1 MKAAQGS
8 MGRVFVL
15 RLEDGDRLPDC
26 IEQFAGENAIRGGL
40 VALVGGIGSGTLV
53 VGPEDSDAE
62 IITPM
67 TKIFNAA
74 HEAAALG
81 TLFADSAGKP
91 KLHMHTTL
99 GRGDDTLTGCIRQGI
114 DVWKIA
120 EVVILEIVDSGMVRK
135 LDPAFNLELLSP
147 E

>member
-15 RLEDGDRLPDC
+15 RLEDGDTLPDC
-26 IEQFAGENAIRGGL
+26 IEQFAQDNAINGGL

-53 VGPEDSDAE
+53 VGPEDGDAE
-62 IITPM
+62 VITPV
-67 TKIFNAA
+67 TRAFKAA
-74 HEAAALG
+74 HEASALG
-81 TLFADSAGKP
+81 TLFVNSAGKP

-99 GRGDDTLTGCIRQGI
+99 GRGDNTLMGCIRQGV

-135 LDPAFNLELLSP
+135 LDPAFNLELLTA

>member
-26 IEQFAGENAIRGGL
+26 IEQFAAENAIQGGL
-40 VALVGGIGSGTLV
+40 VSLVGGIGSGTLV
-53 VGPEDSDAE
+53 VGPEDGDAE
-62 IITPM
+62 IITPV
-67 TKIFNAA
+67 TRVFKAA

-81 TLFADSAGKP
+81 TLFADSKGNP

-120 EVVILEIVDSGMVRK
+120 EVVIMEIVDSGMVRK

>member
-1 MKAAQGS
+1 

-15 RLEDGDRLPDC
+15 RLEDGDSLPGC
-26 IEQFAGENAIRGGL
+26 IEQFAQDNSIKGGM
-40 VALVGGIGSGTLV
+40 VALVGGIGAGTLV
-53 VGPEDSDAE
+53 VGPEDGDADT
-62 IITPM
+62 IVPM
-67 TKIFNAA
+67 TRAFAAA

-81 TLFADSAGKP
+81 TLFVNAAGTP

-99 GRGDDTLTGCIRQGI
+99 GRGDTTLTGCIRQGI

-120 EVVILEIVDSGMVRK
+120 EVVIFEIVDSGMVRK
-135 LDPAFNLELLSP
+135 LDPTFNLELLSP